1 MGDSIVLVELSS
13 ELSDLLSSSLE
24 LTFNV
29 VSLSPGFDLLIE
41 VLVLSELLNLVSKC
55 LILDVS
61 SLDLGVINVDG
72 GENRCI
78 IDLSHV

>member
-1 MGDSIVLVELSS
+1 
-13 ELSDLLSSSLE
+13 
-24 LTFNV
+24 
-29 VSLSPGFDLLIE
+29 
-41 VLVLSELLNLVSKC
+41 LSELLNLVSKC